1 MNGAETQLPLSK
13 RLLAALFAL
22 VLVVGMAPVSAW
34 AEGEDNAQDSANAEQ
49 TDNELNNE
57 SSTDVTGGGES
68 SDNADQDSTEPGDE
82 AGEEVSLANEAGEN
96 GIAVASLNGNIN
108 PVDDTATYEFE
119 GSIGKKT
126 LYQFLNSKWGASL
139 KLYTYRVGGVEIK
152 SSATDQDKFVP
163 NNTGTSEYTV
173 EHSIAGLIWIK
184 DGTLKLVEMPKVTIA
199 NEYTY
204 DGNSHKPVLTN
215 YENEVLT
222 EGVDYDATYT
232 RNGQE
237 TTDTT
242 SVGTINVAITAKNG
256 YANPDP
262 SSYSY
267 TINSAD
273 TMTVSCEGY
282 TGTYDGKEHTPT
294 ATATVPD
301 GSNATIEYSLD
312 NTNWVSDAPSI
323 KDAGEKTVYVRAT
336 NSNYV
341 TAESS
346 YTLKVAKAKVTVS
359 VEGNSNTVTYSG
371 SEQKAEGYKATGITG
386 EATDKYSLDSDF
398 ELKTEGSDVAKGTNV
413 DTYAMGLTSDS
424 FVNKNDNYEVEF
436 NVTDGKLTIDP
447 AEVTVS
453 VAGKTGSL
461 VYNGQEQSL
470 EGFEVIGVDGDAM
483 DCFDFDSVLLADSC
497 FAKAKG
503 TDADTYKMGLTE
515 GSFYCADENFKVVK
529 YEVTDGSLTINK
541 RVIEASNSASVV
553 YNGQE
558 QVLNITEANATGLV
572 DGDELYLKNAQ
583 VKGTEPGTYT
593 DVTEY
598 SWTVISGNLIV
609 NNNYDLK
616 VTGELTITKADSGS
630 GSGSATDNGNTGKAD
645 KTDKAKAS
653 SASPQT
659 GDSIAPFAMAAG
671 IIAIAAALAAF
682 FMSRKLR
689 GTTRR

>member
-13 RLLAALFAL
+13 RLLAALFAF
-22 VLVVGMAPVSAW
+22 VLVVGLVPVSAW
-34 AEGEDNAQDSANAEQ
+34 ADNDEQQNSENQEQ
-49 TDNELNNE
+49 TDTQSGSE
-57 SSTDVTGGGES
+57 DVTGGGES
-68 SDNADQDSTEPGDE
+68 SDNGDQPGTEPGDT
-82 AGEEVSLANEAGEN
+82 AGEEVSLANEYGEN
-96 GIAVASLNGNIN
+96 GIAVASFYPTN
-108 PVDDTATYEFE
+108 PISGTATKEFQ
-119 GSIGKKT
+119 GSISNST
-126 LYQFLNSKWGASL
+126 VYSTLNSKWGA
-139 KLYTYRVGGVEIK
+139 KLGWIPYYVDGTKITS
-152 SSATDQDKFVP
+152 SSAGDFVLKNP
-163 NNTGTSEYTV
+163 GTSTYKVQYKIETWWGDIPV
-173 EHSIAGLIWIK
+173 DL
-184 DGTLKLVEMPKVTIA
+184 GTLNLVEKPTVTSA
-199 NEYTY
+199 SEFTY
-204 DGNSHKPVLTN
+204 DGNSHKPVLKN
-215 YENEVLT
+215 CKNGVLA
-222 EGVDYDATYT
+222 EGTDYDATYK
-232 RNGQE
+232 RNGQV
-237 TTDTT
+237 TTDFTNA
-242 SVGTINVAITAKNG
+242 GTIDVSITAKNG
-256 YANPDP
+256 YTGTFNF
-262 SSYSY
+262 SY
-267 TINSAD
+267 TINPAS

-323 KDAGEKTVYVRAT
+323 KDADEKTVYVRAT
-336 NSNYV
+336 NPNYE
-341 TAESS
+341 TATAS
-346 YTLKVAKAKVTVS
+346 YTLKVNPAQVTVS
-359 VEGNSNTVTYSG
+359 VVGNSDKVTYNG
-371 SEQKAEGYKATGITG
+371 KEQSVEG
-386 EATDKYSLDSDF
+386 F
-398 ELKTEGSDVAKGTNV
+398 EKSIVEGSSLYDIDKVALKDGVQAKARGTNATIGQ
-413 DTYAMGLTSDS
+413 DPYQMGLTIDS
-424 FVNKNDNYEVEF
+424 FDYEDPNFDVTLK
-436 NVTDGKLTIDP
+436 VTDGSLTIDP

-483 DCFDFDSVLLADSC
+483 DCFDFGSVVLADSC

-515 GSFYCADENFKVVK
+515 SSFCCDDENFKVVK
-529 YEVTDGSLTINK
+529 YEVTDGFLTINK

-572 DGDELYLKNAQ
+572 EGDELYLKNAQ

-645 KTDKAKAS
+645 KTDKAKVS

-682 FMSRKLR
+682 FVSRKLR